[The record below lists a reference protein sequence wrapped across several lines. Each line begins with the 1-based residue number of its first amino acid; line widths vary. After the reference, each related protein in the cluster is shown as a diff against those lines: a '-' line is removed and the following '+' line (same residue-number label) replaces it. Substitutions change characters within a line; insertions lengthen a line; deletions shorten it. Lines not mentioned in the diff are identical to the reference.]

1 MKCNRIAAAVVF
13 ALCLLFACVAALA
26 EEPLFPACGEQELW
40 GYINAK
46 GEWVIEPQFDSAGD
60 FENGYA
66 PVRYTDNRR
75 EWDGWLAL
83 DGRLIKKV
91 SGDAIPIRKDRFWE
105 RAWEEDYWYLTNEE
119 GQVLSANYKLDDSF
133 NAVFYRES
141 DSRFCVQ
148 NKDDLWGYLDED
160 GQEVIPCEWDKAGIF
175 RNGLAYV
182 EKEELSAYIDPEGN
196 IVFSWINE

>member
-1 MKCNRIAAAVVF
+1 MLRRTMVLFIALLMVF
-13 ALCLLFACVAALA
+13 PAFAGA
-26 EEPLFPACGEQELW
+26 EEEALFRARDEQELW

-46 GEWVIEPQFDSAGD
+46 GEWVIEPQFESAGD

-133 NAVFYRES
+133 DAVSYRES

-160 GQEVIPCEWDKAGIF
+160 GQEVIPCQWDKAGIF

-182 EKEELSAYIDPEGN
+182 EKEKLSAYIDPEGN
-196 IVFSWINE
+196 IVFGWLCE

>member
-1 MKCNRIAAAVVF
+1 MKMKKLAVFLIALAMV
-13 ALCLLFACVAALA
+13 LFAGGAALA
-26 EEPLFPACGEQELW
+26 EEPLFPACGGQALW

-46 GEWVIEPQFDSAGD
+46 GEWVIEPQFESAGD

-133 NAVFYRES
+133 DAVSYRES

-160 GQEVIPCEWDKAGIF
+160 GQEVIPCQWDKADIF

-182 EKEELSAYIDPEGN
+182 EKEKLSAYIDPEGN
-196 IVFSWINE
+196 IVFGWLCE

>member
-1 MKCNRIAAAVVF
+1 MLRRTMVLFIALLMVF
-13 ALCLLFACVAALA
+13 PAFAGA
-26 EEPLFPACGEQELW
+26 EEEALFRARDEQALW

-46 GEWVIEPQFDSAGD
+46 GEWVIEPQFESAGD

-133 NAVFYRES
+133 DAVSYRES

-160 GQEVIPCEWDKAGIF
+160 GQEVIPCQWDKADIF

-196 IVFSWINE
+196 IVFSWLCE